1 MLRGRDRAMTDAAFP
16 GGEGQQSSTPTDEA
30 VESEPVGDDDMVV
43 AQEPSGTESLG
54 GGEFPDRDTPPN
66 PAAGGG
72 ATS

>member
-1 MLRGRDRAMTDAAFP
+1 MSDAAFP
-16 GGEGQQSSTPTDEA
+16 GGEGQQSGTPTDEA
-30 VESEPVGDDDMVV
+30 VESEPLGDDDEVV